1 MKERGLAKTIVSQRV
16 VTVEAGE
23 LSTVIGRLT
32 SHGKVLL
39 VVGQTDYLRV
49 GEQLT
54 DEIDACPQSFYRF
67 VVGENRAFRDY
78 APMFSFPED
87 VRAVLAVGAN
97 AIAAAK
103 YFCTLRNVPYAFL
116 PLSPDGEDVF
126 CPSVAV
132 TEEQVLSA
140 RLPEFVVVTPLL
152 YECPRSQIAAAYGR
166 VMSKMIAL
174 TDYRVRCLC
183 TACPMNKDGYD
194 YARAALIDAM
204 GLTADTPKTQQIQ
217 VLLSASLR
225 FSVLTAEYGDDAP
238 CYGAEKGGAMLLKGG
253 EYGDRAFACAIKMV
267 EIYRLSLNYLGVA
280 APVPDYDLRLS
291 RAASLAGVSERWL
304 LSKTQIP
311 RFSDH
316 AKREKLLQNFRVEF
330 QEEFAKMQELLPSIQ
345 RIYRTYGGNYLAKVK
360 KEDFLKAINYSP
372 ELSTRYNLATFIRDA
387 GLLENLGEKQ

>member
-39 VVGQTDYLRV
+39 VVGQTDYLRI

-54 DEIDACPQSFYRF
+54 DEIDACPQTFYRF
-67 VVGENRAFRDY
+67 TVGENCAFRDF

-87 VRAVLAVGAN
+87 VRAVLAVGGR
-97 AIAAAK
+97 AIPAAK
-103 YFCTLRNVPYAFL
+103 YFCTLRDVPYAFL

-126 CPSVAV
+126 CPTVQA
-132 TEEQVLSA
+132 TEELVLPA

-166 VMSKMIAL
+166 ILSKMIAL

-194 YARAALIDAM
+194 YARTALIDAM
-204 GLTADTPKTQQIQ
+204 CLTVDTPRIEQIQ
-217 VLLSASLR
+217 VLLSATLR
-225 FSVLTAEYGDDAP
+225 FSALTAEYGDDAP

-267 EIYRLSLNYLGVA
+267 GVYRISFNYLGVS
-280 APVPDYDLRLS
+280 APVPDYALRLS
-291 RAASLAGVSERWL
+291 RAASLSGVSERVL

-311 RFSDH
+311 CFYDH
-316 AKREKLLQNFRVEF
+316 EKREKLLRNFRVEF
-330 QEEFAKMQELLPSIQ
+330 QEEFEKMQELLPSIQ
-345 RIYRTYGGNYLAKVK
+345 RIYRTYGGNYLVKVK
-360 KEDFLKAINYSP
+360 KEEFFTAINYSP

-387 GLLENLGEKQ
+387 GLLEKLGENR